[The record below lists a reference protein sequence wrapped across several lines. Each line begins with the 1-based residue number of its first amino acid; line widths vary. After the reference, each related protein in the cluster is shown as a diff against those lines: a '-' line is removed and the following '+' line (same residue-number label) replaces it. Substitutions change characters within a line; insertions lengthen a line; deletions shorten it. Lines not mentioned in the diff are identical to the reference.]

1 MWNEILVA
9 GALMLVLEG
18 LLPFLNPKQFKQTML
33 KAAEMNEREL
43 RWGGLISMI
52 LGAFL
57 VYLLKN

>member
-43 RWGGLISMI
+43 RWGGLISMV

>member
-33 KAAEMNEREL
+33 KAAEMNEQQL
-43 RWGGLISMI
+43 RWSGLISMI

>member
-33 KAAEMNEREL
+33 KAAQMNEREL
-43 RWGGLISMI
+43 RWGGLISMV

>member
-33 KAAEMNEREL
+33 KAAQMNEREL